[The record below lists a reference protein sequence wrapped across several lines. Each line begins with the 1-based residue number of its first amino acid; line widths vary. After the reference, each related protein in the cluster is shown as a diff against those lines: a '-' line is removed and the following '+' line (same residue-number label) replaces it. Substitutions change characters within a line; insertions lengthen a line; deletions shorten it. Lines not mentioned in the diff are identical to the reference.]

1 MSGTDEHPVLPGG
14 GRALML
20 GTAVMAVVAAAVL
33 ALGIE
38 DARLLRLGLLAALWA
53 ALLGAFAT
61 ARARREISSCAGHA
75 DRLRMVYQR
84 ELEREV
90 AARREH
96 ALRVERGF
104 HEQAGLSHQR
114 EIGELR
120 TEIAALRSDLER
132 LLGNHRRAAAAVPA
146 APAAPAEAA
155 RSLIGPELHFFPGR
169 HSNGGGAR
177 RAADETPWPSPS
189 PSSWTSPSMSPAPS
203 APPAPSTAAPPA
215 QRTVSDLLAAHGA
228 ASTPRRRRSHDH
240 RSATSA

>member
-1 MSGTDEHPVLPGG
+1 MSGTDEHPMLPGG

-61 ARARREISSCAGHA
+61 ARARREISSCAEHA

-90 AARREH
+90 DARREH

-120 TEIAALRSDLER
+120 TELAALRSDLER
-132 LLGNHRRAAAAVPA
+132 LLGNHRRAAAAAPAVPA
-146 APAAPAEAA
+146 VPAVPAAPAEAA

-177 RAADETPWPSPS
+177 RAAGETSWPSPS
-189 PSSWTSPSMSPAPS
+189 SSSWTSPSMSPPS
-203 APPAPSTAAPPA
+203 IASAPA
-215 QRTVSDLLAAHGA
+215 QRTVSDLLAAHGV